1 MENSNDV
8 LEAMKR
14 VEWQKAKGHLRAM
27 LETYHSPLQ
36 RDGTRDTSAFG
47 NMSNRV
53 EIFIAEVEER
63 L

>member
-14 VEWQKAKGHLRAM
+14 IEWQKAKGHLRAM
-27 LETYHSPLQ
+27 LEAYRSPVQ

-47 NMSNRV
+47 DMSNRI
-53 EIFIAEVEER
+53 EIFINQVEDR